1 MAETVGIGIYLEQ
14 VREVEILYH
23 LKADELDRFLTVSE
37 AVLYSKGEKIV
48 AQGDSG
54 NFLYVIVVGKADVSF
69 RDLNDDEMFVSS
81 VEAGGMFGEAAFFT
95 SETRTASVTCADDTV
110 ALRIHK
116 GDLLQFIKDNPR
128 SGNKVLMMII
138 LSLLKKLKQTNQELA
153 YEKQS
158 EIDFNYSDTLI
169 QDFLNDAISSLE
181 TLPKSC
187 ARLKD
192 LCAFLA
198 QQTLALGV

>member
-1 MAETVGIGIYLEQ
+1 MN
-14 VREVEILYH
+14 
-23 LKADELDRFLTVSE
+23 RFLTVSE

-54 NFLYVIVVGKADVSF
+54 NFLYAIVTGTADVSF

-81 VEAGGMFGEAAFFT
+81 VDAGDMFGEAAFFT

-158 EIDFNYSDTLI
+158 EIDFNYADTLI
-169 QDFLNDAISSLE
+169 QDFLNDI
-181 TLPKSC
+181 
-187 ARLKD
+187 
-192 LCAFLA
+192 
-198 QQTLALGV
+198 

>member
-1 MAETVGIGIYLEQ
+1 MAETVDIGIYLDQ

-23 LKADELDRFLTVSE
+23 LKSDELDRFLAASE
-37 AVLYSKGEKIV
+37 AVLYGKGEKIV

-54 NFLYVIVVGKADVSF
+54 NFLYVIVTGKADVSF

-116 GDLLQFIKDNPR
+116 GDLLQFIKDYPR

-158 EIDFNYSDTLI
+158 EIDFNYADTLI
-169 QDFLNDAISSLE
+169 QDFLNDI
-181 TLPKSC
+181 
-187 ARLKD
+187 
-192 LCAFLA
+192 
-198 QQTLALGV
+198 

>member
-1 MAETVGIGIYLEQ
+1 MCFAQRLTTTLSHEGNMAETVDIGIYLDQ

-23 LKADELDRFLTVSE
+23 LKADELDRFLAVSE

-54 NFLYVIVVGKADVSF
+54 NFLYAIVTGKADVSF

-81 VEAGGMFGEAAFFT
+81 VDSGDMFGEAAFFT

-110 ALRIHK
+110 ALRVHK

-158 EIDFNYSDTLI
+158 EIDFNYADTLI
-169 QDFLNDAISSLE
+169 QDFLNDI
-181 TLPKSC
+181 
-187 ARLKD
+187 
-192 LCAFLA
+192 
-198 QQTLALGV
+198 